1 MYCGV
6 PEYAWLLQEIAKKRQ
21 FMGRM
26 EELEQEMERIQQE
39 LVEAGRAEDEL
50 RDRQTELLG
59 EMDTLQESGVPELS
73 DTNELP

>member
-1 MYCGV
+1 
-6 PEYAWLLQEIAKKRQ
+6 
-21 FMGRM
+21 MGRM